1 MGSNAYRTSHNMPS
15 PELVQ
20 ACNEMGM
27 LLMVETF
34 DEWKAKKMA
43 NGYNK
48 YYDEWVERDLVNVV
62 RHYRNDPSV
71 VMWCIGNEVPD
82 QGSAQGA
89 KLCRMMQDI
98 VHREDPTRQ
107 SVPVGISGC

>member
-1 MGSNAYRTSHNMPS
+1 MQAIRYRLKMLKDMGSNAYRTSHNMPS

-71 VMWCIGNEVPD
+71 VMWCIGNEVPT
-82 QGSAQGA
+82 
-89 KLCRMMQDI
+89 R
-98 VHREDPTRQ
+98 VRHRER
-107 SVPVGISGC
+107 SFVG